1 MAKGAAIATA
11 GVLPKPRIHTVL
23 NKNGEEMGHVEQKGD
38 KFVSQ
43 LYNRNGRAVRKLHTT
58 QEDARQ
64 NVEINGKKP
73 NPDGPQKQT
82 PGPDKL
88 PVPKLLKPQQP
99 DDDDQVPRE
108 KMSVAEAQK
117 RLAKDFGIKSDF
129 THPNGDMKAD
139 DVALVYEAVSD
150 FAKRFPGI
158 KLPEQLV
165 TLGPKAMAHQ
175 SYIAQANE
183 RGSIQL
189 NTKFFVPYDPTA
201 KATVHAITSLS
212 YGDKYFA
219 APGLKSIIHHE
230 MGHLADFQ
238 ARANR
243 TKYRDNMAAVYKK
256 HLKVTDREALGLA
269 RDTRGE
275 VLSGP
280 EGKALEKRFSR
291 AVAKKLS
298 KYGATDR
305 FEVVAESFAAVM
317 HRGKDAPEFARD
329 VVNAVLDAAR

>member
-1 MAKGAAIATA
+1 
-11 GVLPKPRIHTVL
+11 LPL
-23 NKNGEEMGHVEQKGD
+23 
-38 KFVSQ
+38 
-43 LYNRNGRAVRKLHTT
+43 
-58 QEDARQ
+58 
-64 NVEINGKKP
+64 
-73 NPDGPQKQT
+73 
-82 PGPDKL
+82 
-88 PVPKLLKPQQP
+88 
-99 DDDDQVPRE
+99 
-108 KMSVAEAQK
+108 
-117 RLAKDFGIKSDF
+117 
-129 THPNGDMKAD
+129 
-139 DVALVYEAVSD
+139 
-150 FAKRFPGI
+150 
-158 KLPEQLV
+158 
-165 TLGPKAMAHQ
+165 
-175 SYIAQANE
+175 
-183 RGSIQL
+183 
-189 NTKFFVPYDPTA
+189 
-201 KATVHAITSLS
+201 
-212 YGDKYFA
+212 
-219 APGLKSIIHHE
+219 IHHE

-243 TKYRDNMAAVYKK
+243 TRYRDNMAAVYKK